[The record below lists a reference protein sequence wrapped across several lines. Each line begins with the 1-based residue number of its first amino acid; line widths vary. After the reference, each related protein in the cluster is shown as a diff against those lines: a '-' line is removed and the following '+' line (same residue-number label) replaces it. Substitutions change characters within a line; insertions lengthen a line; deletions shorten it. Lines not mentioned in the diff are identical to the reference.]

1 MHVLRC
7 FCAELSDTH
16 HVLEHPKGSIYNAVL
31 GMVDI
36 SRGSN
41 SYYKLQLLEAD
52 KGGGRYR
59 LFRSWGR
66 VGTTVGGNKIEV

>member
-1 MHVLRC
+1 M
-7 FCAELSDTH
+7 
-16 HVLEHPKGSIYNAVL
+16 LEHPKGTIYNAVL

-36 SRGSN
+36 TRGSN

-52 KGGGRYR
+52 NGGGRYR

-66 VGTTVGGNKIEV
+66 VGTTVGGDKIEVE